1 MAMKDMFSYMGAREV
16 LRKQFASGDS
26 TTPEESTELDTLGFN
41 SVTFVI
47 AGKVSADED
56 PVMNFTLKH
65 SDDNVDYEDVPEDQ
79 MMVSAP
85 LSYEAP
91 VQKVGYIGGRRYV
104 KLVAAMSAALSTA
117 TIDTTAV
124 AVMLRPAIAPVA

>member
-16 LRKQFASGDS
+16 LRKQFTSSES

-104 KLVAAMSAALSTA
+104 KLVAAMSEALSSA
-117 TIDTTAV
+117 TIDATAV
-124 AVMLRPAIAPVA
+124 AVMLRPTIAPVA

>member
-1 MAMKDMFSYMGAREV
+1 MAMKDTFSYMGAREV

-47 AGKVSADED
+47 AGKVSTDED

-104 KLVAAMSAALSTA
+104 KLVAAMSDALSSA
-117 TIDTTAV
+117 TIDATAV

>member
-1 MAMKDMFSYMGAREV
+1 MAMKDMFSYMGAREA
-16 LRKQFASGDS
+16 LRKQFTSSDS
-26 TTPEESTELDTLGFN
+26 TTSAESTGLDTLGFN

-65 SDDNVDYEDVPEDQ
+65 SDDNVEYEDVPEDQ

-91 VQKVGYIGGRRYV
+91 IQKVGYIGGRRYV
-104 KLVAAMSAALSTA
+104 KLVAAMSEALSSA
-117 TIDTTAV
+117 TIDATAV

>member
-47 AGKVSADED
+47 AGKVSEDED

-91 VQKVGYIGGRRYV
+91 IQKVGYIGGRRYV
-104 KLVAAMSAALSTA
+104 KLVAAMSAALSAA

>member
-16 LRKQFASGDS
+16 MRKQFAASDA
-26 TTPEESTELDTLGFN
+26 TTPAESTGLDTLGFN
-41 SVTFVI
+41 SVTFVV

-56 PVMNFTLKH
+56 PVMKFTLKH
-65 SDDNVDYEDVPEDQ
+65 SDDNVDYVDVPEDQ

-104 KLVAAMSAALSTA
+104 KLVATMSSALSTA

>member
-91 VQKVGYIGGRRYV
+91 IQKVGYIGGRRYV
-104 KLVAAMSAALSTA
+104 KLVATMSAALSSA
-117 TIDTTAV
+117 TIDATAV

>member
-91 VQKVGYIGGRRYV
+91 IQKVGYIGGRRYV

>member
-16 LRKQFASGDS
+16 LRKQFASTDS
-26 TTPEESTELDTLGFN
+26 TTPEASTELDTLGFN

-47 AGKVSADED
+47 AGDVSADED

-65 SDDNVDYEDVPEDQ
+65 SDDNVEYEDVPEDQ

-104 KLVAAMSAALSTA
+104 KLVAAMSAALNSA
-117 TIDTTAV
+117 TIDATAV

>member
-16 LRKQFASGDS
+16 MRKKFAASDA
-26 TTPEESTELDTLGFN
+26 TTPAESTRLDTLGFN
-41 SVTFVI
+41 SVTFVV

-65 SDDNVDYEDVPEDQ
+65 SDDNVNYVDVPEDQ

-85 LSYEAP
+85 LSYEAS

-104 KLVAAMSAALSTA
+104 KLVATMSAALSTA

>member
-79 MMVSAP
+79 MIVSAP

-91 VQKVGYIGGRRYV
+91 IQKVGYIGGRRYV
-104 KLVAAMSAALSTA
+104 KLVATMSAALSSA

>member
-16 LRKQFASGDS
+16 LRKQFSSSDS

-104 KLVAAMSAALSTA
+104 KLVATMSEALSSA
-117 TIDTTAV
+117 TIDATAV

>member
-65 SDDNVDYEDVPEDQ
+65 SDDNVDYVDVPEDQ

-104 KLVAAMSAALSTA
+104 KLVATMSAALSTA

>member
-16 LRKQFASGDS
+16 LRKKFAASDS
-26 TTPEESTELDTLGFN
+26 TTPAESTGLDTLGFD
-41 SVTFVI
+41 SVTFVV

-65 SDDNVDYEDVPEDQ
+65 SDDNVSYVDVPEDQ
-79 MMVSAP
+79 MMVSDP

-91 VQKVGYIGGRRYV
+91 IQKVGHIGGRRYV
-104 KLVAAMSAALSTA
+104 KLVATMSGALSSA

>member
-65 SDDNVDYEDVPEDQ
+65 SDDNVDYVDVPEDQ

>member
-1 MAMKDMFSYMGAREV
+1 M
-16 LRKQFASGDS
+16 
-26 TTPEESTELDTLGFN
+26 
-41 SVTFVI
+41 
-47 AGKVSADED
+47 
-56 PVMNFTLKH
+56 
-65 SDDNVDYEDVPEDQ
+65 DYVDVPEDQ

-104 KLVAAMSAALSTA
+104 KLVATMSAALSTA
-117 TIDTTAV
+117 TIDATAV